1 MKSNMD
7 QNTKKL
13 YECTGAQAP
22 MKNALERYN
31 AYLWNDIYPTPPIR
45 GFSTG
50 GSHRRVS
57 EGAGA
62 PRFCTW
68 AFPMVERADWRGDY
82 SAGDTAGEIT
92 AEYGESKI
100 PRLKIMLG

>member
-1 MKSNMD
+1 MD
-7 QNTKKL
+7 QNTKKSDDAP
-13 YECTGAQAP
+13 GARAP
-22 MKNALERYN
+22 VKTSLKRLNII
-31 AYLWNDIYPTPPIR
+31 YLQRDSAHPHENQFPEV
-45 GFSTG
+45 

-68 AFPMVERADWRGDY
+68 AFPMGERADWRGDY
-82 SAGDTAGEIT
+82 SSGDTAGEIT